1 MNKKGILVCISG
13 FSGAGKGTVLNL
25 LIKKYEQYALS
36 ISATSRKPRK
46 GEQEGVHYFYKTKQE
61 FEQLIAENKLIEYAQ
76 YVDNYYGTPSD
87 YVFSKMEEGK
97 DVILEIE
104 IQGALQVKEKYP
116 ETVLIFI
123 MPPSAAQLKERLEQR
138 GTEDAATIAA
148 RLKRAAEEAHY
159 CRSYDY
165 VIINDDLKE
174 CLEELHQV
182 IQAQH
187 GRACQNADFI
197 EKIKNDLKV
206 FVKGE

>member
-123 MPPSAAQLKERLEQR
+123 MPPSAAQLKERLE
-138 GTEDAATIAA
+138 
-148 RLKRAAEEAHY
+148 
-159 CRSYDY
+159 
-165 VIINDDLKE
+165 
-174 CLEELHQV
+174 
-182 IQAQH
+182 
-187 GRACQNADFI
+187 
-197 EKIKNDLKV
+197 
-206 FVKGE
+206 

>member
-138 GTEDAATIAA
+138 GTEDAATITA

-197 EKIKNDLKV
+197 EKMKNDLKV